1 MTPDAPT
8 RRPAPPHAA
17 QPRAAPSRPTRR
29 GFALVPALFLLVV
42 LGVLGIVAIRVGAGQ
57 QQAVTMGL
65 MQARALAA
73 ANAGIEWA
81 AYLAINSS
89 AASPSC
95 PASSTTLSLTEGA
108 LAGFSV
114 LVTCSATS
122 FTNNGGTATATG
134 STAGAFVIQ
143 ATATYGTYGQ
153 PGYVKRVV
161 TGTFTTPT

>member
-1 MTPDAPT
+1 MT
-8 RRPAPPHAA
+8 RSAA
-17 QPRAAPSRPTRR
+17 SRLRVG

-42 LGVLGIVAIRVGAGQ
+42 LGALGLIAIRVGTGQ

-81 AYLAINSS
+81 AYLATTST
-89 AASPSC
+89 ASPPVC
-95 PASSTTLSLTEGA
+95 PAASTTLSLTEGA

-122 FTNNGGTATATG
+122 FSNNGGTA
-134 STAGAFVIQ
+134 SSFVIQ

-161 TGTFTTPT
+161 TGSFSSAT